1 VVLPEPRK
9 PVKMVMGMGEE
20 GAIIT
25 EGQCRRVT
33 VKQGSTGL
41 TLCHYNCILG
51 PLQISELC

>member
-1 VVLPEPRK
+1 
-9 PVKMVMGMGEE
+9 VKMVMGMGEE

-51 PLQISELC
+51 LLQISELC